1 MNKYLKTYIRNRNI
15 SIERYNNM
23 QIYEVDYYDP
33 EFLRNKIIYGIF
45 FNTPSIKYPE
55 LINKLGQ
62 KFIRYLNARDLDDK
76 IANEGPKL
84 DKLILYII
92 KNDLIFN
99 QLEFNG
105 LVKLIKFVDHSED
118 FDLLLSKVLKTPR
131 FMDNYD
137 FRFITF
143 TVGKI
148 ESEFNNEENYNDLHK
163 DFIRL
168 YTTKHTITEPARLV
182 NRINDLKKSMGI

>member
-15 SIERYNNM
+15 SFENHNNM
-23 QIYEVDYYDP
+23 QIYELDYFDP
-33 EFLRNKIIYGIF
+33 ELVTNKRIYGIF
-45 FNTPSIKYPE
+45 YNTPSNKYPE

-62 KFIRYLNARDLDDK
+62 KFIGYLNSRDLDDK
-76 IANEGPKL
+76 ITNEGPKL

-92 KNDLIFN
+92 NNDSIFN

-118 FDLLLSKVLKTPR
+118 FDLLLSKILKTPR

-137 FRFITF
+137 FRLITF

-148 ESEFNNEENYNDLHK
+148 ESEFTFDKNYSDLHK
-163 DFIRL
+163 NFIRI
-168 YTTKHTITEPARLV
+168 YTSKHNITEPARLV
-182 NRINDLKKSMGI
+182 SRINELKKSMGT

>member
-15 SIERYNNM
+15 SFERHNNM
-23 QIYEVDYYDP
+23 QMYELDYFDP
-33 EFLRNKIIYGIF
+33 ELVTNKRIYGLF
-45 FNTPSIKYPE
+45 YNTSSVNYPE
-55 LINKLGQ
+55 LINKLGER
-62 KFIRYLNARDLDDK
+62 FITYLNARDLDDK
-76 IANEGPKL
+76 ITSEGPKL

-92 KNDLIFN
+92 NNDTIFN

-118 FDLLLSKVLKTPR
+118 FDLLLSKILKMPK

-137 FRFITF
+137 FRFTTF
-143 TVGKI
+143 IVGKI
-148 ESEFNNEENYNDLHK
+148 EWDTDLGENYNDLHK
-163 DFIRL
+163 NFISS
-168 YTTKHTITEPARLV
+168 YTSKHNITEPARLV